1 VADISA
7 PVIDEKYKWT
17 ALATTTMAMLVVTI
31 NASIVIISLPAV
43 FRGLGLDPLSPGNI
57 SYLLWLLMG
66 YLLVT
71 AVLVVTFGRLGDLY
85 GRAKLFNWGFGIF
98 TIGSA
103 ACALVPSTGS
113 AGAIELISL
122 RVLQGIGGAMV
133 MANSTALLTDAFPA
147 TQRGFALGINQV
159 AALAGQFLG
168 LVIGGLLAEWSWRGV
183 FWVSVPFGVVGT
195 YAGFRHLRDIR
206 PPQPHRRMD
215 WGGNVT
221 FALGLVAVLVAIT
234 YGIQPYGTHTM
245 GWLNPTVLA
254 ELIGG
259 VLLLVAFWVIES
271 RVAEPMVDLKL
282 FRIKAFAAGNLAGL
296 LGAISRGGLQFM
308 LILWLQGIWLP
319 LHGYRFDQTPLWAGI
334 YLLPLTIGFLI
345 AGPASGYLSDKFG
358 ARAFATG
365 GLLLAAASFAGMLML
380 PTDFDYTTFAA
391 LLTLNGIGFGL
402 FAAPNTT
409 AIMNAVPANERGA
422 ASGVRA
428 TFMNAGMVLSIGIF
442 FSLMIAGLSARLPTA
457 LSGGLTASGVPQA
470 AADRAG
476 SEPAVGSLF
485 AAFLGYNPVERLVGT
500 STLDKLPAATT
511 QHVTGTS
518 FFPQLIADP
527 FKHGLVIVFIAAIAM
542 SLVAAL
548 ASLLRGGKFV
558 HEDDDGAGQP
568 AASTATNEATANTVT
583 ADAAAN
589 TNTGADPGDLDR
601 AGAR

>member
-1 VADISA
+1 VSEISA
-7 PVIDEKYKWT
+7 PVVDDRYKWT

-85 GRAKLFNWGFGIF
+85 GRAKLFNWGFLIF

-103 ACALVPSTGS
+103 ACALVPNTGS
-113 AGAIELISL
+113 AGALELISL

-147 TQRGFALGINQV
+147 SQRGFALGLNQV

-183 FWVSVPFGVVGT
+183 FWISVPFGIVGT

-206 PPQPHRRMD
+206 APQPHRRMD

-221 FALGLVAVLVAIT
+221 FGLGLVLILVAIT

-245 GWLNPTVLA
+245 GWLDPKVLA
-254 ELIGG
+254 ALIGG
-259 VLLLVAFWVIES
+259 VVLLVVFWAIES
-271 RVAEPMVDLKL
+271 RVAEPMVDLTL

-319 LHGYRFDQTPLWAGI
+319 LHGYRFEQTPLWAGI
-334 YLLPLTIGFLI
+334 YLLPLTVGFLI
-345 AGPASGYLSDKFG
+345 AGPASGWLSDKFG

-365 GLLLAAASFAGMLML
+365 GLLLAAVSFAGMLTL
-380 PTDFDYTTFAA
+380 PTDFDYTTFAV

-457 LSGGLTASGVPQA
+457 LSSGLASSGVPQA

-485 AAFLGYNPVERLVGT
+485 AAFLGYNPVQRIVGT
-500 STLDKLPAATT
+500 STLDTLPRSTVDL
-511 QHVTGTS
+511 VTGTS

-542 SLVAAL
+542 SVVAAI
-548 ASLLRGGKFV
+548 ASLLRGGRYV
-558 HEDDDGAGQP
+558 HEDTDPQADT
-568 AASTATNEATANTVT
+568 STATSAASASSVEAA
-583 ADAAAN
+583 AAAN
-589 TNTGADPGDLDR
+589 TSTGAGPGALDR
-601 AGAR
+601 ATARSR

>member
-7 PVIDEKYKWT
+7 PVVNDRYKWT

-85 GRAKLFNWGFGIF
+85 GRAKLFNWGFLIF

-103 ACALVPSTGS
+103 ACALVPNTGS
-113 AGAIELISL
+113 AGALELISL

-147 TQRGFALGINQV
+147 SQRGFALGLNQV

-206 PPQPHRRMD
+206 PPQPHRKMD
-215 WGGNVT
+215 WGGNIT
-221 FALGLVAVLVAIT
+221 FGLGLILVLVAIT
-234 YGIQPYGTHTM
+234 YGIQPYGTHPM
-245 GWLNPTVLA
+245 GWLDPKVLA
-254 ELIGG
+254 ALIGG
-259 VLLLVAFWVIES
+259 VVLLVAFWAIES
-271 RVAEPMVDLKL
+271 RVDEPMVDLKL
-282 FRIKAFAAGNLAGL
+282 FRIKAFAAGNVAGL
-296 LGAISRGGLQFM
+296 LGAMSRGGLQFM

-334 YLLPLTIGFLI
+334 YLLPLTVGFLI
-345 AGPASGYLSDKFG
+345 AGPASGWLSDKFG

-365 GLLLAAASFAGMLML
+365 GLLLAAVSFAGMLAL
-380 PTDFDYTTFAA
+380 PTDFDYVTFAV

-428 TFMNAGMVLSIGIF
+428 TFMNAGMVLSIGVF
-442 FSLMIAGLSARLPTA
+442 FSLMIAGLSQRLPHA
-457 LSGGLTASGVPQA
+457 LSTGLASSGVPQA

-485 AAFLGYNPVERLVGT
+485 AAFLGYNPVQRLVGAP
-500 STLDKLPAATT
+500 TLDTLPRSTVD
-511 QHVTGTS
+511 HVTGTS

-527 FKHGLVIVFIAAIAM
+527 FKHGLVIVFLAAIVM
-542 SLVAAL
+542 SVVAAV

-558 HEDDDGAGQP
+558 HEEAGGAGQP
-568 AASTATNEATANTVT
+568 AVSTATSAAAASTVAAN
-583 ADAAAN
+583 AAAN
-589 TNTGADPGDLDR
+589 TNPGAGPGNLDP